1 MSHILCINPWICDF
15 AAYDFW
21 AKPVGLLSLAA
32 ILRAHDIDV
41 SYIDCLDRFHPN
53 AAPADPHARCGRGPY
68 LKTRIPRP
76 GGLSDVNRRYSRY
89 GILPEWFESDLRATP
104 KPDLVFVTSL
114 MTYWYPG
121 VVQTI
126 QAIRAVHPGVPVVLG
141 GIYATLCP
149 AHAEAESGADRVVS
163 GPAISDIFDMI
174 ATYTGRRIA
183 PRFDPDDLDTY
194 PYPAWDLQRQTG
206 YVPLM
211 TSVGCPF
218 SCDYCASNILQPKRM
233 TRSPASVVKEI
244 RHWHDTLGVEDFV
257 FYDDALLV
265 DAANHAVPILEGI
278 IAEKGNLRFHTPNA
292 VHIRNITPEVAR
304 LLNAAGMM
312 TLRLGLETT
321 DFENRRM
328 DRKVKAAEFRQ
339 AAAHLHEAGFDQKRV
354 GAYLLFGLPGQTIES
369 IESAIDAVKKAGI
382 TPILAHYTP
391 IPHTSLWDEAVAAS
405 RYDLA
410 ADPVY
415 TNNAVMPC
423 RPSFDWGVI
432 SQLKQRIYA

>member
-1 MSHILCINPWICDF
+1 MPHILCVNPWICDF

-53 AAPADPHARCGRGPY
+53 GAPADPYARCGRGPY

-76 GGLSDVNRRYSRY
+76 EGLSDANRRYSRY
-89 GILPEWFESDLRATP
+89 GILPEWFEEELRAIP

-121 VVQTI
+121 VVETI

-141 GIYATLCP
+141 GIYATLCRG
-149 AHAEAESGADRVVS
+149 HAVAVSGADRIVS
-163 GPAISDIFDMI
+163 GPAVSDILDVV
-174 ATYTGRRIA
+174 AAYTGRHIS

-194 PYPAWDLQRQTG
+194 LYPAWDLQRQTG
-206 YVPLM
+206 YIPLM

-218 SCDYCASNILQPKRM
+218 SCDYCASNILQPRRM
-233 TRSPASVVKEI
+233 TRSPASVVSEI
-244 RHWHDTLGVEDFV
+244 RYWHDTLGVEDFV

-265 DAANHAVPILEGI
+265 DAAHHAVPIFEGI
-278 IAEKGNLRFHTPNA
+278 IAEKRNLRFHTPNA

-304 LLNAAGMM
+304 LLNRAGMR

-328 DRKVKAAEFRQ
+328 DRKVRAEEFKQ
-339 AAAHLHEAGFDQKRV
+339 AAAYLNEAGFGQQRT

-369 IESAIDAVKKAGI
+369 IESAIDTVKAAGI

-391 IPHTSLWDEAVAAS
+391 IPHTSLWTEAVAAS

-410 ADPVY
+410 ADPIY

-423 RPSFDWGVI
+423 WPSFDWGVI
-432 SQLKQRIYA
+432 SRLKQRIYN